1 MKDLELS
8 YLPFM
13 PSSKEQK
20 ILEASIYARKLK
32 ENELI
37 TKGVDIEE
45 LKQIKRDQNIMKN
58 PILSKLS
65 EERDERENKDLE
77 NKKKSYEEFQVR

>member
-1 MKDLELS
+1 
-8 YLPFM
+8 M

-37 TKGVDIEE
+37 TKGVDVDE
-45 LKQIKRDQNIMKN
+45 LKQLKRDQNILKN
-58 PILSKLS
+58 PILSKLN
-65 EERDERENKDLE
+65 EDKTENENKDLE
-77 NKKKSYEEFQVR
+77 NKKKSFEEFQVS

>member
-1 MKDLELS
+1 
-8 YLPFM
+8 M